1 MKFINRS
8 LLKNSRSSKIIVRI
22 DDVCETMDWD
32 RFFYFKKS
40 LEELQIRAILGVVP
54 DCKDQSLMVNEARTD
69 FYDLVRKWRDYGD
82 TIAQHGFDHIYVS
95 TDPGLMAI
103 NKFSEFA
110 GLCYEDQL
118 KKLAA
123 GKEIMVNE
131 DIWEPHFM
139 APAHSFDDVTI
150 QCLSEL
156 GFQTITDGYGF
167 YPYEYKGMLLVPQLF
182 SRPIPL
188 PTGIQT
194 IALHLNHG
202 SRQEIDYLLNFLK
215 LNKDRVVP
223 YSSVVKCNPSN
234 DWMAKFFRFLTRA
247 TIRTYRQIRR

>member
-8 LLKNSRSSKIIVRI
+8 LLRNYCSSKIIVRI

-32 RFFYFKKS
+32 KFFYFKKS
-40 LEELQIRAILGVVP
+40 LEDLQIRAVLGVIP
-54 DCKDQSLMVNEARTD
+54 NCKDQSLMVNEARTD
-69 FYDLVRKWRDYGD
+69 FYDLVRKWRNYGD

-103 NKFSEFA
+103 NKFSEFS
-110 GLCYEDQL
+110 GLCYQDQF

-123 GKEIMVNE
+123 GKEIMVKE
-131 DIWEPHFM
+131 GIWEPHFM

-156 GFQTITDGYGF
+156 GFKTITDGYGF
-167 YPYEYKGMLLVPQLF
+167 YPYVYKGMLLVPQLF

-188 PTGIQT
+188 PIGVQT

-202 SRQEIDYLLNFLK
+202 NKKEIDHLLNFLK

-223 YSSVVKCNPSN
+223 YSSVIKNKPYDN
-234 DWMAKFFRFLTRA
+234 TMANFFRILTRA
-247 TIRTYRQIRR
+247 TIKTFRQIRG

>member
-1 MKFINRS
+1 MEVLLNNLLLSLTRALFEAACMFI
-8 LLKNSRSSKIIVRI
+8 
-22 DDVCETMDWD
+22 
-32 RFFYFKKS
+32 KS
-40 LEELQIRAILGVVP
+40 
-54 DCKDQSLMVNEARTD
+54 CKMMNT
-69 FYDLVRKWRDYGD
+69 
-82 TIAQHGFDHIYVS
+82 
-95 TDPGLMAI
+95 
-103 NKFSEFA
+103 FSEFS
-110 GLCYEDQL
+110 GLCYQDQL

-123 GKEIMVNE
+123 GKEIMVKE

-202 SRQEIDYLLNFLK
+202 SRKEIDYLLNFLK

-234 DWMAKFFRFLTRA
+234 DWMAKFFRFLVSLQKNTQHNPPSKFSFVPVQDFTETWTDEKLYKKYA
-247 TIRTYRQIRR
+247 ITDEEIEFIDSMIRPMELDNE